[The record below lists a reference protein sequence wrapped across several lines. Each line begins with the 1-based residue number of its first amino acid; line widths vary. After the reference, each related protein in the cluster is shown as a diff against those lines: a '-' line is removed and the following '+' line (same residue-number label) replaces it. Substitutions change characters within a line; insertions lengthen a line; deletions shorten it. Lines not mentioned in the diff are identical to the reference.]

1 MPRHSLPKAD
11 LLNYA
16 LEDALTRRGVMPGNL
31 TEEEEDLLDADIREL
46 ERRIK
51 LVESKNLK
59 GHQSCVPKVL

>member
-1 MPRHSLPKAD
+1 
-11 LLNYA
+11 
-16 LEDALTRRGVMPGNL
+16 MPGNL